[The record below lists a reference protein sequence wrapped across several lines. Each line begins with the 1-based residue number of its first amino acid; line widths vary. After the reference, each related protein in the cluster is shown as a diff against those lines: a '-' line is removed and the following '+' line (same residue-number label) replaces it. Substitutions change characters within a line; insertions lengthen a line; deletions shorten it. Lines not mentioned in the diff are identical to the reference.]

1 MGSKLGFGW
10 ACLLTSLMVLVT
22 EVRGQAKIFNVM
34 NYSAVADGA
43 TDNSQV
49 NSYDI
54 VCLLVS
60 FNFIESY
67 ILFYTLIFGLIHDSK
82 DVFEIFIYLFIFL
95 SS

>member
-10 ACLLTSLMVLVT
+10 ACLLTSLMALVT
-22 EVRGQAKIFNVM
+22 DVRGQAKIFNVM

-60 FNFIESY
+60 LKFHRI
-67 ILFYTLIFGLIHDSK
+67 ILFCLYYSIR
-82 DVFEIFIYLFIFL
+82 
-95 SS
+95 